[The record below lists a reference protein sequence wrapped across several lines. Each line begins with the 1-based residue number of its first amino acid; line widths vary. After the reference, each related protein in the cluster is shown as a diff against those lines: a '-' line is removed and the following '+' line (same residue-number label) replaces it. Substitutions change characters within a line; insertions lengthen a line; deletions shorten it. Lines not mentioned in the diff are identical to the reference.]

1 MSRFCCVWP
10 LDSASLKKLE
20 YLGLYQ
26 TGMTDASQVYFI
38 EIRGL
43 EDLDL
48 RKTRVTDKGI
58 EQLKDAL
65 PDCLILR

>member
-1 MSRFCCVWP
+1 
-10 LDSASLKKLE
+10 
-20 YLGLYQ
+20 
-26 TGMTDASQVYFI
+26 MTDASQVYFI